1 MEIECFS
8 LNQLIL
14 LIEKEVRKMDYQW
27 LKTFI
32 VAAETLN
39 FRKASEKL
47 MLSQPSVTVHI
58 RLLEEQLGSNLFDR
72 MNNRVTLSDAG
83 KFFYPEAV
91 RLTKD
96 ADASVNRMHAF
107 SQGYRRNWVIAISP
121 LMAETILPYLLRTF
135 MERHPDVE
143 LSIRIEESKMIE
155 QLVDNGDVHLGIS
168 ALDATFKNIESILIY
183 KDPILFITP
192 TDAYDEESG
201 PAIDVSDELRKNY
214 LFTHHH
220 PVYWDDLLFTL
231 NKHIPGVR
239 TMKVTQAHIAKRF
252 IQEGLGVS
260 FLPHSIV
267 RRELIEGRL
276 MQPHFDLFE
285 LPSVST
291 YILVKK
297 KGELEEE
304 FINQISNYYFG

>member
-1 MEIECFS
+1 
-8 LNQLIL
+8 
-14 LIEKEVRKMDYQW
+14 MDYQW

-39 FRKASEKL
+39 FRQASEKL

-58 RLLEEQLGSNLFDR
+58 RLLEEHLGTKLFDR

-83 KFFYPEAV
+83 KFFYAEAV
-91 RLTKD
+91 QLIENID
-96 ADASVNRMHAF
+96 QSVNRMHSF
-107 SQGYRRNWVIAISP
+107 TQGYRQNWIIAISP
-121 LMAETILPYLLRTF
+121 LMAETISPYFLRTF

-143 LSIRIEESKMIE
+143 MSIRIEESEMIE
-155 QLVDNGDVHLGIS
+155 QLVDNGDAHLGIT
-168 ALDATFKNIESILIY
+168 AIDANYKNIESFQIY
-183 KDPILFITP
+183 EEPIVFVMP
-192 TDAYDEESG
+192 TDNYDEESG
-201 PAIDVSDELRKNY
+201 PQIDVANVLQHHY

-220 PVYWDDLLFTL
+220 PVFWNDLLFIL
-231 NKHIPGVR
+231 NKQIPRIR

-276 MQPHFDLFE
+276 MQPHFDLFD
-285 LPSVST
+285 LPTVST
-291 YILVKK
+291 FILVKK
-297 KGELEEE
+297 KGELEKE
-304 FINQISNYYFG
+304 FIDLVSNSYFG

>member
-1 MEIECFS
+1 
-8 LNQLIL
+8 
-14 LIEKEVRKMDYQW
+14 MDYQW

-58 RLLEEQLGSNLFDR
+58 RLLEEQLGTRLFDR

-83 KFFYPEAV
+83 KVFYPEAV

-107 SQGYRRNWVIAISP
+107 SQGYRRNWTIAISP

-143 LSIRIEESKMIE
+143 LSIRIEESEMIE
-155 QLVDNGDVHLGIS
+155 QLVDNGAAHLGIS
-168 ALDATFKNIESILIY
+168 ALDAKFKSIESILIY
-183 KDPILFITP
+183 EDPILFIMP
-192 TDAYDEESG
+192 TDPYDEESG
-201 PAIDVSDELRKNY
+201 PPIDVSEELQKNY

-220 PVYWDDLLFTL
+220 PAYWDDLLFIL
-231 NKHIPGVR
+231 NKHIPGIR

-285 LPSVST
+285 LPTVST

-304 FINQISNYYFG
+304 FIEQILNYYFG

>member
-1 MEIECFS
+1 
-8 LNQLIL
+8 
-14 LIEKEVRKMDYQW
+14 MDYQW

-39 FRKASEKL
+39 FRQASEKL

-58 RLLEEQLGSNLFDR
+58 RLLEEHLGTKLFDR

-83 KFFYPEAV
+83 KFFYAEAV
-91 RLTKD
+91 QLIENID
-96 ADASVNRMHAF
+96 QSVNRMHSF
-107 SQGYRRNWVIAISP
+107 TQGYRQNWIIAISP
-121 LMAETILPYLLRTF
+121 LMAETILPYFLRTF

-143 LSIRIEESKMIE
+143 MSIRIEESEMIE
-155 QLVDNGDVHLGIS
+155 QLVDNGDAHLGIT
-168 ALDATFKNIESILIY
+168 AIDANYKNIESIQIY
-183 KDPILFITP
+183 EEPIVFVMP
-192 TDAYDEESG
+192 TDNYDEESG
-201 PAIDVSDELRKNY
+201 PQIDVANVLQHHY

-220 PVYWDDLLFTL
+220 PVFWNDLLFII
-231 NKHIPGVR
+231 NKQIPHIR

-276 MQPHFDLFE
+276 MQPHFGLFDL
-285 LPSVST
+285 PTVST
-291 YILVKK
+291 FILVKK
-297 KGELEEE
+297 KGGLEKE
-304 FINQISNYYFG
+304 FIDLVSNSYFG

>member
-1 MEIECFS
+1 
-8 LNQLIL
+8 
-14 LIEKEVRKMDYQW
+14 MDYQW

-58 RLLEEQLGSNLFDR
+58 RLLEERLGTTLFDR
-72 MNNRVTLSDAG
+72 LNNRVTLSDAG
-83 KFFYPEAV
+83 KIFYPEAV
-91 RLTKD
+91 RLTED

-107 SQGYRRNWVIAISP
+107 SQGYRRNWTIAISP
-121 LMAETILPYLLRTF
+121 LMAETILPYLLRSF
-135 MERHPDVE
+135 MKRHPDVE
-143 LSIRIEESKMIE
+143 LSIRIEESEMIE
-155 QLVDNGDVHLGIS
+155 QLVDNGAAHLGIS

-183 KDPILFITP
+183 EDPILFIMP
-192 TDAYDEESG
+192 TDPYDEESG
-201 PAIDVSDELRKNY
+201 PPIDVSHALRENH

-220 PVYWDDLLFTL
+220 PVYWDDLLFIL
-231 NKHIPGVR
+231 NKNIPGIR

-285 LPSVST
+285 LPTVST

-297 KGELEEE
+297 KGKLEEE
-304 FINQISNYYFG
+304 FIDQVSNYYFG

>member
-1 MEIECFS
+1 
-8 LNQLIL
+8 
-14 LIEKEVRKMDYQW
+14 MDYQW

-58 RLLEEQLGSNLFDR
+58 RLLEERLGTTLFDR
-72 MNNRVTLSDAG
+72 LNNRVTLSDAG
-83 KFFYPEAV
+83 KIFYPEAV
-91 RLTKD
+91 RLTED

-107 SQGYRRNWVIAISP
+107 SQGYRRNWTIAISP
-121 LMAETILPYLLRTF
+121 LMAETILPYLLRSF
-135 MERHPDVE
+135 MKRHPDVE
-143 LSIRIEESKMIE
+143 LSIRIEESEKIE
-155 QLVDNGDVHLGIS
+155 QLVDNGTAHLGIS

-183 KDPILFITP
+183 EDPILFIMP
-192 TDAYDEESG
+192 TDPYDEESG
-201 PAIDVSDELRKNY
+201 PPIDVSQVLRENH

-220 PVYWDDLLFTL
+220 PVYWDDLLFIL
-231 NKHIPGVR
+231 NKHIPGIR

-285 LPSVST
+285 LPTVST

-304 FINQISNYYFG
+304 FIDQVSNYYFG

>member
-1 MEIECFS
+1 
-8 LNQLIL
+8 
-14 LIEKEVRKMDYQW
+14 MDYQW

-58 RLLEEQLGSNLFDR
+58 RLLEEQLGSKLFDR
-72 MNNRVTLSDAG
+72 LNNRVTLSDAG
-83 KFFYPEAV
+83 KFFYLEAV

-96 ADASVNRMHAF
+96 ADASVSRMHAF
-107 SQGYRRNWVIAISP
+107 SQGYRCNWTIAISP

-135 MERHPDVE
+135 MEHHPEVE
-143 LSIRIEESKMIE
+143 LSIRIEESEMIE

-183 KDPILFITP
+183 KDPILFIIP
-192 TDAYDEESG
+192 TDPYDEESG
-201 PAIDVSDELRKNY
+201 PPIDISEELQKNY

-231 NKHIPGVR
+231 NKRIPGIR

-252 IQEGLGVS
+252 IQEGLGIS

-285 LPSVST
+285 LPTVST

-304 FINQISNYYFG
+304 FINQISNYYFR